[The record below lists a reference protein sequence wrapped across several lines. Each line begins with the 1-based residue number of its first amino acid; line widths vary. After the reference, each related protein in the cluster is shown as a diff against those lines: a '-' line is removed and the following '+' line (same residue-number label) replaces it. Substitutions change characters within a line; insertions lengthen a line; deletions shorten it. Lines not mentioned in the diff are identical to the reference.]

1 MMRKVM
7 KKVKK
12 DYKRGVNSLIILGAW
27 MIWKHRNA
35 CVFNGSA
42 PSIPTALQ
50 AFKDESH
57 LWVVGGAKGL
67 HGVGLRSAT

>member
-1 MMRKVM
+1 M
-7 KKVKK
+7 
-12 DYKRGVNSLIILGAW
+12 
-27 MIWKHRNA
+27 
-35 CVFNGSA
+35 FNGSA

-57 LWVVGGAKGL
+57 LWAVGGAKGL